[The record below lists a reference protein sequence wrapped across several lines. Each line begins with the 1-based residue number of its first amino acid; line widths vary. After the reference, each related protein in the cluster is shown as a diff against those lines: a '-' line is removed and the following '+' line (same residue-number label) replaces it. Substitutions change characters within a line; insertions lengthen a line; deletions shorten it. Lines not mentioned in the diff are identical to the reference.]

1 MSRYNLFFLMFL
13 LVITPL
19 SAQTDVVSSPTITA
33 DNIHNLQSVMRVEF
47 DQYPDIISGWFVVSP
62 DGRRVAVRVGLDR
75 MIIFE
80 EGIFGDAFSISNPVL
95 EKANIIDAVFSD
107 DGNIIAVVD
116 ERGLVTLRNIPS
128 GEQNTLNFAFEDG
141 VIVQSLWLDDQNRVW
156 LEILTAD
163 DQLPMVAY
171 MDENNPPMYQAY
183 APADDLNAL
192 VRIGRVLPPY
202 VVTSSPE
209 GDVKL
214 WNLEAGEAVAMAD
227 VGDIPAVFGQISP
240 NGQFL
245 VWRDPM
251 TVAVNLLNFET
262 GENVIIAELNGIYFQ
277 AFYTSDDGS
286 VVWAVDEDFEPRVV
300 AWMVATGERI
310 DLGEFRACSRVPDMI
325 RMSHDMTT
333 LVIGCDTG
341 LDIWRVVPEGE

>member
-1 MSRYNLFFLMFL
+1 MSRYNLIIFLFL

-19 SAQTDVVSSPTITA
+19 SAQTNKSIYPPVTV
-33 DNIHNLQSVMRVEF
+33 DNIRNLQPVIQVEF

-62 DGRRVAVRVGLDR
+62 DGWRVAVRVGLDR

-80 EGIFGDAFSISNPVL
+80 EGIFADAFSVSNPAL
-95 EKANIIDAVFSD
+95 EKPNIIDAVFSD

-116 ERGLVTLRNIPS
+116 EHGLVTLRNIPT
-128 GEQNTLNFAFEDG
+128 GEQDTLDFAFEEG
-141 VIVQSLWLDDQNRVW
+141 VIVQSVWLDDQNRVW

-171 MDENNPPMYQAY
+171 MDENNPPMYQPY

-209 GDVKL
+209 GEVKL
-214 WNLEAGEAVAMAD
+214 WNLEVGEAVATAD
-227 VGDIPAVFGQISP
+227 AGDMPAVFGQIST

-262 GENVIIAELNGIYFQ
+262 GENIRVADLNGVYFQ
-277 AFYTSDDGS
+277 AFYVSDDGS
-286 VVWAVDEDFEPRVV
+286 AVWAVDEDFEPRVV
-300 AWMVATGERI
+300 AWVVATGERI

-341 LDIWRVVPEGE
+341 LDIWRVMPEGE